1 MIKKNIHFK
10 GFGICITSEKG
21 VTTVWVWKIV
31 VGHCV
36 LNVCSLLEWVNRFDI
51 DVCMVLFLV
60 CSISSLYVG
69 HTSKDKSGL
78 PVG

>member
-1 MIKKNIHFK
+1 M
-10 GFGICITSEKG
+10 
-21 VTTVWVWKIV
+21 
-31 VGHCV
+31 V
-36 LNVCSLLEWVNRFDI
+36 LLDGCRTLLNFCSLIELVIRFDI

-60 CSISSLYVG
+60 CSIASLDAG